1 VERPIPYNR
10 NACLAATINKNKA
23 DDRLALELR
32 NKFEQDAVLLR
43 GTGPLP
49 DKSTM
54 SLSEAKESE
63 TL

>member
-43 GTGPLP
+43 G
-49 DKSTM
+49 
-54 SLSEAKESE
+54 LSEAKESE